1 MNNKKL
7 LLSLLSVGMTL
18 GTAWAIRGQF
28 GHEHGAA
35 WAGSIGSIAIL
46 LIANRK
52 DWFAKAFQIIISGAM
67 GWGIG
72 GVMSY
77 GMVVG
82 YGRDTEFVNVYYG
95 LISLFVIGGL
105 YGFIGGGL
113 FGLSLS
119 NSSKNPVSWP
129 RLLVEMVVGAILFYF
144 FIIQQ
149 YEWLMTPPRDE
160 SWAGVLGMAA
170 ALAWFMFR
178 TKQYSALRVAL
189 FAGLGGGFGFA
200 FGNFLQVLGHVS
212 EIKFNFWNVMEYSL
226 GFFGGIGMAYGTF
239 TSHWEDSTETQ
250 YSKQW
255 FPMLMLVLIIPI
267 TMWQQNFRMDRLEK
281 TITPLLTASDQAIE
295 LSVRWD
301 SLLLILFAG
310 IYWLNVH
317 AKSKSLDYSDI
328 KKFFIGHFGLY
339 MLLSILITGAF
350 LSTYRIEQYLYILN
364 FAIIIYLLSRAEEVV
379 FENQSLSWNTY
390 AKNFGIVLAFIAVLA
405 YIAASSHD
413 EIKGSHKRFGEE
425 IPLETP
431 KP

>member
-7 LLSLLSVGMTL
+7 LLSLLTVGMSL

-35 WAGSIGSIAIL
+35 WAGSIGSIAII

-52 DWFAKAFQIIISGAM
+52 DWFAKAFQIIVSGAM

-77 GMVVG
+77 GLVVG

-105 YGFIGGGL
+105 YSFIGGGL

-119 NSSKNPVSWP
+119 NSSKSPVAWS

-170 ALAWFMFR
+170 ALTWFMFR
-178 TKQYSALRVAL
+178 TQQYSALRVAL

-239 TSHWEDSTETQ
+239 TSHWENTTEEK

-255 FPMLMLVLIIPI
+255 FPVLMLVLIIPF

-281 TITPLLTASDQAIE
+281 TITPLLNSSDQAIE

-317 AKSKSLDYSDI
+317 SKSKSLDYGDI

-350 LSTYRIEQYLYILN
+350 LSTYRIEQYLYIAN
-364 FAIIIYLLSRAEEVV
+364 FVIILYLLSQVDV
-379 FENQSLSWNTY
+379 DFENHSISWSKY
-390 AKNFGIVLAFIAVLA
+390 AKNLGIVLAFIAVLA
-405 YIAASSHD
+405 YIAANSHD
-413 EIKGSHKRFGEE
+413 DIKSSHKRFGVE

>member
-7 LLSLLSVGMTL
+7 LLSLLIVGMSL

-35 WAGSIGSIAIL
+35 WAGSIGSIAII

-52 DWFAKAFQIIISGAM
+52 DWFAKAFQIIVSGAM

-77 GMVVG
+77 GLVVG

-119 NSSKNPVSWP
+119 NSSKSPVAWS

-170 ALAWFMFR
+170 ALTWFMFR
-178 TKQYSALRVAL
+178 TQQYSALRVAL

-239 TSHWEDSTETQ
+239 TSHWENTIEEK

-255 FPMLMLVLIIPI
+255 FPVLMLVLIIPF

-281 TITPLLTASDQAIE
+281 TITPLLNSSDQAIE

-317 AKSKSLDYSDI
+317 SKSKSLDYGDI

-350 LSTYRIEQYLYILN
+350 LSTYRIEQYLYIAN
-364 FAIIIYLLSRAEEVV
+364 FVIILYLLSQVDV
-379 FENQSLSWNTY
+379 DFENHSISWSKY
-390 AKNFGIVLAFIAVLA
+390 AKNLGIVLAFIAVLA
-405 YIAASSHD
+405 YIAANSHD
-413 EIKGSHKRFGEE
+413 DIKSSHKRFGVE

>member
-7 LLSLLSVGMTL
+7 LLSLLIVGMSL

-35 WAGSIGSIAIL
+35 WAGSIGSIAII

-52 DWFAKAFQIIISGAM
+52 DWFAKAFQIIVSGAM

-77 GMVVG
+77 GLVVG

-119 NSSKNPVSWP
+119 NSSKSPVAWS

-170 ALAWFMFR
+170 ALTWFMFR
-178 TKQYSALRVAL
+178 TQQYSALRVAL

-239 TSHWEDSTETQ
+239 TSHWENTTEEK

-255 FPMLMLVLIIPI
+255 FPVLMLVLIIPF

-281 TITPLLTASDQAIE
+281 TITPLLNSSDQAIE

-317 AKSKSLDYSDI
+317 SKSKSLDYGDI

-350 LSTYRIEQYLYILN
+350 LSTYRIEQYLYIAN
-364 FAIIIYLLSRAEEVV
+364 FVIILYLLSQVDV
-379 FENQSLSWNTY
+379 DFENHSISWSKY
-390 AKNFGIVLAFIAVLA
+390 AKNLGIVLAFIAVLA
-405 YIAASSHD
+405 YIAANSHD
-413 EIKGSHKRFGEE
+413 DIKSSHKRFGVE

>member
-7 LLSLLSVGMTL
+7 VLSLLTVGMTF

-35 WAGSIGSIAIL
+35 WAGAIGSMAIV
-46 LIANRK
+46 LIANRQ
-52 DWFAKAFQIIISGAM
+52 DWFSKAFQVIVSGAM

-119 NSSKNPVSWP
+119 NSSKSPVAWP
-129 RLLVEMVVGAILFYF
+129 QLLVEMVVGALLFYF

-170 ALAWFMFR
+170 ALTWFMFR

-239 TSHWEDSTETQ
+239 TSHWEDTTEEK

-255 FPMLMLVLIIPI
+255 FPILMLVLIIPF

-281 TITPLLTASDQAIE
+281 TITPLLNASDQAIE

-317 AKSKSLDYSDI
+317 AKSKSLGYGDI

-339 MLLSILITGAF
+339 MLLSILVTGAF
-350 LSTYRIEQYLYILN
+350 LSTYRIEQYLYIVN
-364 FAIIIYLLSRAEEVV
+364 FVIILYLLTQVEVD
-379 FENQSLSWNTY
+379 FENQLISWNTY
-390 AKNFGIVLAFIAVLA
+390 AKNFGIVLVFIAVLA
-405 YIAASSHD
+405 YVAASSHD
-413 EIKGSHKRFGEE
+413 EIKGSHKRFGEV
-425 IPLETP
+425 ISLETP

>member
-7 LLSLLSVGMTL
+7 LLSLLTVGMSL

-35 WAGSIGSIAIL
+35 WAGSIGSIAII

-52 DWFAKAFQIIISGAM
+52 DWFAKAFQIIVSGAM

-77 GMVVG
+77 GLVVG

-119 NSSKNPVSWP
+119 NSSKSPVAWS

-170 ALAWFMFR
+170 ALTWFMFR
-178 TKQYSALRVAL
+178 TQQYSALRVAL

-239 TSHWEDSTETQ
+239 TSYWENTTEEK

-255 FPMLMLVLIIPI
+255 FPVLMLVLIIPF

-281 TITPLLTASDQAIE
+281 TITPLLSSSDQAIE

-317 AKSKSLDYSDI
+317 SKSKSLDYGDI

-350 LSTYRIEQYLYILN
+350 LSTYRIEQYLYIAN
-364 FAIIIYLLSRAEEVV
+364 FVIILYLLSQVDV
-379 FENQSLSWNTY
+379 DFENHSISWSKY
-390 AKNFGIVLAFIAVLA
+390 AKNLGIVLAFIAVLA
-405 YIAASSHD
+405 YIAANSHD
-413 EIKGSHKRFGEE
+413 DIKSSHKRFGVE